1 VKEVFVAG
9 GSDDKKVATMIVE
22 VVCERKARCLEQQ
35 NQGVQTMKSERGET
49 SDVKG

>member
-9 GSDDKKVATMIVE
+9 GSDIKKVASIIVE

-35 NQGVQTMKSERGET
+35 NQGVQTVQK
-49 SDVKG
+49 